1 MALFESC
8 GTLTH
13 PQACRGCGRRMAV
26 GERIYHGDLCETC
39 HDKKAHKE
47 AKIAAEQCLKK
58 WKKEVAKRN
67 KDIERL
73 EDAIAS
79 DDVSQMDMARH
90 GGSLGCLGKI
100 LKFLFIMP
108 SIGFWIIVVVGIYAH
123 TIHPK
128 LSTADNDTNPS
139 SQVESSAT
147 TSDYVAEYHTVAKA
161 VVDLAISVNPDRK
174 MQLLEAFKKNVE
186 AFDKLSKEEQAV
198 KLEKMKAKLKEMQE
212 KTTNK

>member
-1 MALFESC
+1 MI
-8 GTLTH
+8 
-13 PQACRGCGRRMAV
+13 RRH
-26 GERIYHGDLCETC
+26 I
-39 HDKKAHKE
+39 KKRRLLLSNVK
-47 AKIAAEQCLKK
+47 KK

-128 LSTADNDTNPS
+128 LSTVDNDTNPS

-198 KLEKMKAKLKEMQE
+198 KLEKMKAKLKEMQGN
-212 KTTNK
+212 TVNK

>member
-1 MALFESC
+1 M
-8 GTLTH
+8 GNR
-13 PQACRGCGRRMAV
+13 CRECGRPITSGDYCSEGCEAKAN
-26 GERIYHGDLCETC
+26 ERKRIEHL
-39 HDKKAHKE
+39 KKAKPE
-47 AKIAAEQCLKK
+47 AEKCLKK

-67 KDIERL
+67 NDIVRL
-73 EDAIAS
+73 EAAIAS
-79 DDVSQMDMARH
+79 DDPNEMDMACL
-90 GGSLGCLGKI
+90 GGRLGCLGKV
-100 LKFLFIMP
+100 LKFLFIVP
-108 SIGFWIIVVVGIYAH
+108 SIGFWLIFAVALFLNVIK
-123 TIHPK
+123 PM
-128 LSTADNDTNPS
+128 LSQQANDTYPS

-212 KTTNK
+212 KTVNK